1 MTKRAL
7 IPAAA
12 QAKAE
17 NELEADIAALLAIA
31 TVKLAT
37 LRRYQRQLLIL
48 RRARLPAPKFALC
61 RLLFECREER
71 RARAEAIVTA
81 AIQAQR
87 LAHLLRDTPLPF

>member
-7 IPAAA
+7 IPATA
-12 QAKAE
+12 QAKVE
-17 NELEADIAALLAIA
+17 NELEADIATLLAIA

-81 AIQAQR
+81 AIQAQH

>member
-1 MTKRAL
+1 MTENTPDLSAL
-7 IPAAA
+7 
-12 QAKAE
+12 QAE
-17 NELEADIAALLAIA
+17 VEADIATLSAIA
-31 TVKLAT
+31 KVKLAT
-37 LRRYQRQLLIL
+37 LRQYQRQLLTL
-48 RRARLPAPKFALC
+48 REARLSAPKYALC